1 MLLLEYCDFVLI
13 SLNIVH
19 RIKYKT
25 QYLLYFFNSSP
36 PIRRSLHIHLHVNG
50 YTPKKYLLFSELG
63 RYHGAPDPSD
73 VKTTNSAYHNSYI
86 LFHQKSRCFL
96 KIHTTLVLYLD
107 HAYTA
112 NTIYCSRIFSLKQS
126 SSARLFLLI

>member
-1 MLLLEYCDFVLI
+1 MLLLEYCDCVLI

-25 QYLLYFFNSSP
+25 PLPPFQFLT

-63 RYHGAPDPSD
+63 RYHGAPDPSKD